1 MLWRRSRL
9 TYDPKQFPNY
19 RPYPETGSERLIKE
33 CPNVF
38 HFIAFTI
45 RFQISI
51 FSIIL
56 EWFCMMLRSP
66 LQYSKHTD
74 WILDHY
80 KASPT
85 ASHMLWGAFITAW
98 SSHFMYRIGKAVCEV
113 IIDAYD
119 DPVWA
124 LYEIWDL
131 GVYSQFFLIRTIFF
145 ILTTIFNF
153 VCFWAIF
160 LFNMST
166 YSFVVSLAL
175 LGAVAMWQLHYYFF
189 VYSPQEVTEEVSYQ
203 SPEKEVLSTPDRPG
217 RCFRAPTPST
227 GSSTSSPRSSPEH
240 TPPHLR
246 PRPSNKPPGAAYVK
260 VSPKAIQKLHDE
272 GVFVPEPT
280 RVPDYSYL
288 EPFAG
293 KRPTNFSRYD
303 AKRHFR
309 RVRELERKKGIISNS
324 PDPYKDDPPS
334 PTVITKTA
342 WIYSEMDAVNRRL
355 RFITED
361 VTEMNMLVNTFR
373 EKGSVRSL
381 PDASPAIP
389 LSPRTQRRNATL
401 AEKDRIGEVV
411 IDYTREIDSISF
423 RVFSHKTRTEEAL
436 KRIDRLVAHAGDAA
450 SRAIRKEV
458 EACRSRVDLAF
469 EGAEAAVMSSSGIA
483 DLCIDRKVKLEAQAK
498 KLRRMD
504 RTQARHP
511 NISIIDDYY
520 G

>member
-1 MLWRRSRL
+1 MFWRRSRL

-19 RPYPETGSERLIKE
+19 RPYPETGFERLIKE
-33 CPNVF
+33 CPNPF

-66 LQYSKHTD
+66 LQYSKHND
-74 WILDHY
+74 WILGHY
-80 KASPT
+80 EASPT
-85 ASHMLWGAFITAW
+85 VSHMLWGAFITAW

-119 DPVWA
+119 DPLWA

-131 GVYSQFFLIRTIFF
+131 GVSSQFFLVRTIFF

-153 VCFWAIF
+153 VCFWTVF
-160 LFNMST
+160 FFNMST
-166 YSFVVSLAL
+166 YSFAVCLTL
-175 LGAVAMWQLHYYFF
+175 LGVVAMWQLHYYFF
-189 VYSPQEVTEEVSYQ
+189 VYSPQEVPEEVSYH
-203 SPEKEVLSTPDRPG
+203 STEKEVLSTPDRPG
-217 RCFRAPTPST
+217 RCFRVPTPST
-227 GSSTSSPRSSPEH
+227 GSSTSSYRSSPGH
-240 TPPHLR
+240 TSPHLR

-280 RVPDYSYL
+280 RVADYSYL
-288 EPFAG
+288 EPFAV
-293 KRPTNFSRYD
+293 KRPTNFSRSD
-303 AKRHFR
+303 AKAHFR
-309 RVRELERKKGIISNS
+309 RVREIERKKGIISNS

-342 WIYSEMDAVNRRL
+342 WIYSKMDAVDRTL
-355 RFITED
+355 RNIMED
-361 VTEMNMLVNTFR
+361 VTEMNTLLNTFR
-373 EKGSVRSL
+373 DKGSVKPL

-389 LSPRTQRRNATL
+389 LSPRTQRRNASL
-401 AEKDRIGEVV
+401 AERDRIGQV
-411 IDYTREIDSISF
+411 INDYKREINIISE
-423 RVFSHKTRTEEAL
+423 RVHRHQPWAEDML
-436 KRIDRLVAHAGDAA
+436 KQIDRLVAHAGDAA
-450 SRAIRKEV
+450 SRANRIEV
-458 EACRSRVDLAF
+458 EDCKRRVDLAF
-469 EGAEAAVMSSSGIA
+469 KSVDAATTTSKEIEAFCV
-483 DLCIDRKVKLEAQAK
+483 DRQIELDAQAK

-504 RTQARHP
+504 RTLARYP
-511 NISIIDDYY
+511 KIPIFEEYY

>member
-1 MLWRRSRL
+1 MFWRRSRL

-19 RPYPETGSERLIKE
+19 RPYPETGFQRLIKE

-38 HFIAFTI
+38 HFIAFTV

-56 EWFCMMLRSP
+56 EWFCMMIRSP
-66 LQYSKHTD
+66 LQYSKHND

-98 SSHFMYRIGKAVCEV
+98 SSHFLYRIGKEVCEV
-113 IIDAYD
+113 ILDAYD

-124 LYEIWDL
+124 IYEIWDL
-131 GVYSQFFLIRTIFF
+131 GAYSQFLFIRTIFF
-145 ILTTIFNF
+145 TLTTIFNF
-153 VCFWAIF
+153 ICFWTVF
-160 LFNMST
+160 LYNMST

-189 VYSPQEVTEEVSYQ
+189 VYTPQEVPEEPTYQ
-203 SPEKEVLSTPDRPG
+203 SPEKEVLSTPDMPS
-217 RCFRAPTPST
+217 RCFRVPTPST
-227 GSSTSSPRSSPEH
+227 GSSTSSSRSSSEH
-240 TPPHLR
+240 TPLHLR

-260 VSPKAIQKLHDE
+260 VSPQAIQKLHDE
-272 GVFVPEPT
+272 GVLAPEPT
-280 RVPDYSYL
+280 REPDYSYL
-288 EPFAG
+288 KPFTG
-293 KRPTNFSRYD
+293 KRTTNFSRSD
-303 AKRHFR
+303 AKAHFR
-309 RVRELERKKGIISNS
+309 RIREIERKKGIISNS

-334 PTVITKTA
+334 PTAPTKTA
-342 WIYSEMDAVNRRL
+342 WIYSAIDSVERQL

-361 VTEMNMLVNTFR
+361 VTEMNVLVNTFR
-373 EKGSVRSL
+373 EKGTVRTL
-381 PDASPAIP
+381 PDASRAIP
-389 LSPRTQRRNATL
+389 HSPRTQRRYATL

-411 IDYTREIDSISF
+411 GDYTREIDSIGN
-423 RVFSHKTRTEEAL
+423 RVFRHQPGVEKAL
-436 KRIDRLVAHAGDAA
+436 KRIDRLVAHAGDAV

-458 EACRSRVDLAF
+458 EGCKNRAASRF
-469 EGAEAAVMSSSGIA
+469 KGAEEAITSARGVEQ
-483 DLCIDRKVKLEAQAK
+483 LCLDRKVKLEAHAT

-504 RTQARHP
+504 RTQAKYP
-511 NISIIDDYY
+511 DISIIDDYY

>member
-19 RPYPETGSERLIKE
+19 RPCPETGSERLIKE

-45 RFQISI
+45 GFQISI

-66 LQYSKHTD
+66 LQYSRHND

-98 SSHFMYRIGKAVCEV
+98 SSHFMFRIGKAVCKV

-189 VYSPQEVTEEVSYQ
+189 VYSPEVTEEVSYH
-203 SPEKEVLSTPDRPG
+203 SPEKEVLSTPD
-217 RCFRAPTPST
+217 
-227 GSSTSSPRSSPEH
+227 
-240 TPPHLR
+240 
-246 PRPSNKPPGAAYVK
+246 KP

-309 RVRELERKKGIISNS
+309 RVREIERKKGIISNS

-334 PTVITKTA
+334 STVITKTA

-381 PDASPAIP
+381 PDASHAIP

-411 IDYTREIDSISF
+411 IDYTREIDSLSF

-458 EACRSRVDLAF
+458 EDCRSRVDFAF
-469 EGAEAAVMSSSGIA
+469 EGAEAAVMSSSRIA

>member
-19 RPYPETGSERLIKE
+19 RPCPETGSERLIKE

-45 RFQISI
+45 GFQISI

-66 LQYSKHTD
+66 LQYSRHND

-98 SSHFMYRIGKAVCEV
+98 SSHFLFRIGKAVCKV

-189 VYSPQEVTEEVSYQ
+189 VYSPEVTEEVAAFEHLHLLLGRPLLPPDHRLSILHLTFDPDYQ
-203 SPEKEVLSTPDRPG
+203 TNPL
-217 RCFRAPTPST
+217 ALH
-227 GSSTSSPRSSPEH
+227 TSKYLP
-240 TPPHLR
+240 
-246 PRPSNKPPGAAYVK
+246 KPYK
-260 VSPKAIQKLHDE
+260 SFMTK

-309 RVRELERKKGIISNS
+309 RVREIERKKGIISNS

-361 VTEMNMLVNTFR
+361 VTEMNMLVNIFR

-381 PDASPAIP
+381 PDASHAIP

-411 IDYTREIDSISF
+411 IDYTREIDSLSF
-423 RVFSHKTRTEEAL
+423 RVFSHKTRSEEAL
-436 KRIDRLVAHAGDAA
+436 KRIDRLVAHASDAA

-458 EACRSRVDLAF
+458 EDCRSRVDFAF
-469 EGAEAAVMSSSGIA
+469 EGAEAAVMSSSRIA

>member
-66 LQYSKHTD
+66 LQYSKHND

-98 SSHFMYRIGKAVCEV
+98 SSHFMYRIGKAVCKV

-203 SPEKEVLSTPDRPG
+203 SPEKEVLCTPDRP
-217 RCFRAPTPST
+217 
-227 GSSTSSPRSSPEH
+227 
-240 TPPHLR
+240 
-246 PRPSNKPPGAAYVK
+246 

-309 RVRELERKKGIISNS
+309 RVREIERKKGIISNS

-458 EACRSRVDLAF
+458 EDCRSRVDLAF

-498 KLRRMD
+498 KLHRMD

>member
-19 RPYPETGSERLIKE
+19 RPCPETGSERLIKE

-45 RFQISI
+45 GFQISI

-66 LQYSKHTD
+66 LQYSRHND

-98 SSHFMYRIGKAVCEV
+98 SSHFLFRIGKAVCKV

-189 VYSPQEVTEEVSYQ
+189 VYSPEVTEEVSYH
-203 SPEKEVLSTPDRPG
+203 SPEKEVLSTPDKPG

-246 PRPSNKPPGAAYVK
+246 PRLSNKPPGAAYVK

-272 GVFVPEPT
+272 
-280 RVPDYSYL
+280 
-288 EPFAG
+288 
-293 KRPTNFSRYD
+293 
-303 AKRHFR
+303 
-309 RVRELERKKGIISNS
+309 
-324 PDPYKDDPPS
+324 
-334 PTVITKTA
+334 
-342 WIYSEMDAVNRRL
+342 
-355 RFITED
+355 
-361 VTEMNMLVNTFR
+361 
-373 EKGSVRSL
+373 RSL
-381 PDASPAIP
+381 R
-389 LSPRTQRRNATL
+389 PRT
-401 AEKDRIGEVV
+401 
-411 IDYTREIDSISF
+411 
-423 RVFSHKTRTEEAL
+423 H
-436 KRIDRLVAHAGDAA
+436 
-450 SRAIRKEV
+450 
-458 EACRSRVDLAF
+458 
-469 EGAEAAVMSSSGIA
+469 
-483 DLCIDRKVKLEAQAK
+483 
-498 KLRRMD
+498 
-504 RTQARHP
+504 
-511 NISIIDDYY
+511 
-520 G
+520 

>member
-1 MLWRRSRL
+1 MFWRRSRL

-19 RPYPETGSERLIKE
+19 RPYPETGFERLIKE
-33 CPNVF
+33 CPHVF

-56 EWFCMMLRSP
+56 EWLCMMLHSP
-66 LQYSKHTD
+66 LQYAKHND
-74 WILDHY
+74 WILNHY

-98 SSHFMYRIGKAVCEV
+98 SSHFMYRIGKDVCEV

-145 ILTTIFNF
+145 ILTTISNF
-153 VCFWAIF
+153 ICFWTVF

-166 YSFVVSLAL
+166 YSFAVSFAL

-189 VYSPQEVTEEVSYQ
+189 VYRPRQVPEEVSYQ
-203 SPEKEVLSTPDRPG
+203 SPENQVLSTPDRPG

-227 GSSTSSPRSSPEH
+227 GSSTSSRASPEQ

-272 GVFVPEPT
+272 GVFVPEST
-280 RVPDYSYL
+280 RAPDYSYL
-288 EPFAG
+288 QPFAG

-303 AKRHFR
+303 EKRHFR
-309 RVRELERKKGIISNS
+309 RVREIERKKGVITNS

-334 PTVITKTA
+334 PTVMTKTA
-342 WIYSEMDAVNRRL
+342 WIFSQMDGVNRLFRFISEYATEMDR
-355 RFITED
+355 
-361 VTEMNMLVNTFR
+361 LVNTFE
-373 EKGSVRSL
+373 EKGRVRPF

-389 LSPRTQRRNATL
+389 WSPRSQRRNATL
-401 AEKDRIGEVV
+401 AEKDRIGQV
-411 IDYTREIDSISF
+411 INDYTRKIKDLSLFI
-423 RVFSHKTRTEEAL
+423 FSYKPRFDEAL
-436 KRIDRLVAHAGDAA
+436 KRIDRQVAHAGDAA
-450 SRAIRKEV
+450 SHAIRQEV
-458 EACRSRVDLAF
+458 EECRASVDLMF
-469 EGAEAAVMSSSGIA
+469 EGVEEAGRSSSEIA
-483 DLCIDRKVKLEAQAK
+483 DLCLDRQAKLVAQAK
-498 KLRRMD
+498 KLRLID

-511 NISIIDDYY
+511 NLSITDDYY

>member
-33 CPNVF
+33 CPNAF

-203 SPEKEVLSTPDRPG
+203 SPEKEVLSTPDRP
-217 RCFRAPTPST
+217 
-227 GSSTSSPRSSPEH
+227 
-240 TPPHLR
+240 
-246 PRPSNKPPGAAYVK
+246 

>member
-203 SPEKEVLSTPDRPG
+203 SPEKEVLSTPDRP
-217 RCFRAPTPST
+217 
-227 GSSTSSPRSSPEH
+227 
-240 TPPHLR
+240 
-246 PRPSNKPPGAAYVK
+246 

-355 RFITED
+355 RSITED

>member
-203 SPEKEVLSTPDRPG
+203 SPEKEVLSTPDRP
-217 RCFRAPTPST
+217 
-227 GSSTSSPRSSPEH
+227 
-240 TPPHLR
+240 
-246 PRPSNKPPGAAYVK
+246 
-260 VSPKAIQKLHDE
+260 AIQKLHDE

-355 RFITED
+355 RSITED

>member
-1 MLWRRSRL
+1 M
-9 TYDPKQFPNY
+9 TK
-19 RPYPETGSERLIKE
+19 
-33 CPNVF
+33 
-38 HFIAFTI
+38 
-45 RFQISI
+45 
-51 FSIIL
+51 
-56 EWFCMMLRSP
+56 
-66 LQYSKHTD
+66 
-74 WILDHY
+74 
-80 KASPT
+80 
-85 ASHMLWGAFITAW
+85 
-98 SSHFMYRIGKAVCEV
+98 
-113 IIDAYD
+113 
-119 DPVWA
+119 
-124 LYEIWDL
+124 
-131 GVYSQFFLIRTIFF
+131 
-145 ILTTIFNF
+145 
-153 VCFWAIF
+153 
-160 LFNMST
+160 
-166 YSFVVSLAL
+166 
-175 LGAVAMWQLHYYFF
+175 
-189 VYSPQEVTEEVSYQ
+189 
-203 SPEKEVLSTPDRPG
+203 
-217 RCFRAPTPST
+217 
-227 GSSTSSPRSSPEH
+227 
-240 TPPHLR
+240 
-246 PRPSNKPPGAAYVK
+246 
-260 VSPKAIQKLHDE
+260 

-309 RVRELERKKGIISNS
+309 RVREIERKKGIISNS

-361 VTEMNMLVNTFR
+361 VTEMNMLVNIFR

-381 PDASPAIP
+381 PDASHAIP

-411 IDYTREIDSISF
+411 IDYTREIDSLSF
-423 RVFSHKTRTEEAL
+423 RVFSHKTRSEEAL
-436 KRIDRLVAHAGDAA
+436 KRIDRLVAHASDAA

-458 EACRSRVDLAF
+458 EDCRSRVDFAF
-469 EGAEAAVMSSSGIA
+469 EGAEAAVMSSSRIA

>member
-189 VYSPQEVTEEVSYQ
+189 VYSPQEVTEEVADFEHLHLLLGRPLLPPDHRLSILHLTFDPDHQTNPLALHTSKYLPKPYKSYMTKESSSQ
-203 SPEKEVLSTPDRPG
+203 NPPEY
-217 RCFRAPTPST
+217 PTTLIWNPSLENALP
-227 GSSTSSPRSSPEH
+227 TS
-240 TPPHLR
+240 
-246 PRPSNKPPGAAYVK
+246 AAMMQRGT
-260 VSPKAIQKLHDE
+260 SED
-272 GVFVPEPT
+272 
-280 RVPDYSYL
+280 
-288 EPFAG
+288 
-293 KRPTNFSRYD
+293 
-303 AKRHFR
+303 
-309 RVRELERKKGIISNS
+309 

-355 RFITED
+355 RSITED